1 MYIVLVPLNLI
12 SAKHFCHWQRLVEEV
27 KQHAYK
33 NLNDLKPL
41 PIDTTIHGLVETS
54 SSVQTAQYGGQDQ
67 ARQPFDFPIAQQGT
81 LYVHLY
87 SA

>member
-1 MYIVLVPLNLI
+1 
-12 SAKHFCHWQRLVEEV
+12 VERV

-54 SSVQTAQYGGQDQ
+54 ASVQTAQYGGQDQ
-67 ARQPFDFPIAQQGT
+67 ALQQFDCPIAQQGT
-81 LYVHLY
+81 LYLY
-87 SA
+87 TYILHKHFWMHFKTEKVSSCLGDES